1 MENATARL
9 ESQKSVLDISVRNP
23 VTHNTWDKGR
33 YTSYEIAVNTSN
45 KSFCLSTSTTRRRY
59 SEFEWLRKT
68 LKNHHPLVMPPQLP
82 PKKYFGDRF
91 DPSFIAFRMTGLE
104 DFLNYLLS
112 EKVFLSDTTMHLF
125 LQTNLT
131 IKEIKDYIEGKI
143 SAFSLDSLWKA
154 NGIKENCREFCGLST
169 TEENNEWAH
178 VKKDEPTKS
187 ESLNVEE
194 CRDSNNSDISSS
206 FSDEEDKLTEYPSVS
221 LVAIVNSSEQD
232 SGVSSNT
239 NSSNAE
245 LLKQNSS
252 LRTSKTIHADKIL
265 EDDCKV
271 KEIELRRGISKEVK
285 VDANL
290 ITEVDFEDDYQVSDN
305 FSINST
311 KR

>member
-1 MENATARL
+1 MP
-9 ESQKSVLDISVRNP
+9 QSVLDISVRNP

-45 KSFCLSTSTTRRRY
+45 KSFCLSESTTRRRY

-68 LKNHHPLVMPPQLP
+68 LKNHHPLVTPPQLP

-104 DFLNYLLS
+104 DFLNNLLL

-131 IKEIKDYIEGKI
+131 IKEMKDYIEGKI
-143 SAFSLDSLWKA
+143 SAFSLESLWKA
-154 NGIKENCREFCGLST
+154 NGFKENCREFCGLST

-178 VKKDEPTKS
+178 VNKNEQKKS
-187 ESLNVEE
+187 ENLNVDE

-206 FSDEEDKLTEYPSVS
+206 FSDEEDRMTEYPSVS
-221 LVAIVNSSEQD
+221 LVANVNSVEQD

-239 NSSNAE
+239 EKSSSPKLLKPNSS
-245 LLKQNSS
+245 Q
-252 LRTSKTIHADKIL
+252 RTSETIHSDTTN
-265 EDDCKV
+265 V
-271 KEIELRRGISKEVK
+271 
-285 VDANL
+285 
-290 ITEVDFEDDYQVSDN
+290 EVDFENDHQVSDS
-305 FSINST
+305 FSINTT
-311 KR
+311 KI

>member
-1 MENATARL
+1 MDNINTSFD
-9 ESQKSVLDISVRNP
+9 SQKSVLDISVRNP

-45 KSFCLSTSTTRRRY
+45 KSFCLSESTTRRRY

-68 LKNHHPLVMPPQLP
+68 LKNHHPLVTPPQLP

-91 DPSFIAFRMTGLE
+91 DSSFIAFRMTGLE
-104 DFLNYLLS
+104 DFLNNLLL

-131 IKEIKDYIEGKI
+131 IKEMKDYIEGKI

-154 NGIKENCREFCGLST
+154 NGVKENCREFRSLST

-178 VKKDEPTKS
+178 VNKDELTKS
-187 ESLNVEE
+187 ENLNVDE

-206 FSDEEDKLTEYPSVS
+206 FSDEEDRLTEYPSVT
-221 LVAIVNSSEQD
+221 LVAYVNSGEHD

-239 NSSNAE
+239 EKSSSPE
-245 LLKQNSS
+245 LLKPNSS
-252 LRTSKTIHADKIL
+252 QRTSETIHSDTTN
-265 EDDCKV
+265 V
-271 KEIELRRGISKEVK
+271 Q
-285 VDANL
+285 
-290 ITEVDFEDDYQVSDN
+290 VDFENDHQVSDN
-305 FSINST
+305 FSINTT